1 MNTPTLIHHLLME
14 KNKRI
19 RQLQQLENH
28 AWFDK
33 IHKPANDCNVNR
45 KVIIRFGHQLNNKK
59 EIGQSLM
66 WTTRRRWHIIIELS
80 LMVIRVSQST
90 IFRWKRKSLSENT
103 QMPSD
108 NNEVDRLIYSLS
120 SFTLDLKINT
130 FKFIYMSNVVH
141 IDEKL
146 FYIA

>member
-1 MNTPTLIHHLLME
+1 
-14 KNKRI
+14 
-19 RQLQQLENH
+19 
-28 AWFDK
+28 
-33 IHKPANDCNVNR
+33 
-45 KVIIRFGHQLNNKK
+45 
-59 EIGQSLM
+59 
-66 WTTRRRWHIIIELS
+66 
-80 LMVIRVSQST
+80 
-90 IFRWKRKSLSENT
+90 
-103 QMPSD
+103 MPSD